1 METASNKRIS
11 VDYYRITKLGEDMM
25 KLLPPTT
32 KHMSLLKVYMKGLP
46 TVKEFGMPFANRG
59 HPSHGFLNHDGSIKG
74 HTLVSILEQD
84 SFQFIV
90 AAPDKVLEHRWA
102 FDNDNEHL
110 ATLTQSQVQ
119 DIMRVHKAA
128 VEISA
133 TSLRAN
139 FVPARGSPVEECNF
153 FYIVV
158 PLGTEF
164 LDKYEE
170 TWRRLTKSGLLT
182 LSV

>member
-32 KHMSLLKVYMKGLP
+32 KHMSLLKVYMKGCP

-59 HPSHGFLNHDGSIKG
+59 HPSHGFLNHDGTIKG

-133 TSLRAN
+133 T
-139 FVPARGSPVEECNF
+139 C
-153 FYIVV
+153 
-158 PLGTEF
+158 
-164 LDKYEE
+164 
-170 TWRRLTKSGLLT
+170 SGLTSSQPEAVPQKSAISSTSLYHLVRNSWT
-182 LSV
+182 NTRRPGAA